1 MRRFFRSAAFPIL
14 IVIVLAFF
22 AQRLLNGD
30 EKEKTPTLSEFQAQV
45 QERSRRVRRGHLP
58 AEEQHD
64 PGPAEERQRVLGRL
78 SRTTTS
84 RQLVR
89 ILERHDVAFNAE
101 GTGGSSFLSILTYI
115 LPFILFFG
123 FWLFLMNQM
132 QGGGSRVMSFGKSR
146 AKRMSVDAPKITF
159 RDVAGVD
166 EAVQELHEIKE
177 FLENPKR
184 FQALG
189 ARIPKGVLLYGPP
202 GTGKTL
208 LARAVAGE
216 AGVPFFSISGSDFV
230 EMFVGVGASRVR
242 DLFEQAKQN
251 SPCIIFMDEIDAVG
265 RHRGAGM
272 GGGHDEREQ
281 TLNQLL
287 VEMDGFEMKDN
298 IILIAATNRPDILD
312 PALLRPGRFDRQ
324 IVVDRPDRKGRKQ
337 ILEVHTRG
345 KPLAKVIDLD
355 ALAGQTPGFTGADLA
370 NLINE
375 AALLTAR
382 SSKREITMDELEEGI
397 MRVIAGPE
405 KKSRV
410 MSEKER
416 LVTAYH
422 ELGHAIV
429 GHLLP
434 NCDPVH
440 KISIISRGQALGYTI
455 SLPTEDKFLTTR
467 AELTDTMG
475 MTLGGRAAEEI
486 VFGEITTG
494 ASNDLEKVT
503 ATAKQMV
510 MRYGMSERLGPRVF
524 GHDRSQ
530 PFLGR
535 EFSSEPDYSDEIARE
550 IDDEIR
556 RIVEE
561 AHQTA
566 KDILIEHREA
576 MDRISR
582 ILLRARDDQLRGVRE
597 AARGGLR
604 GRGVR
609 RARGGAEG
617 PRGPRGAGEESRS
630 RGPQARAAAA
640 SRFRRQ
646 RRDARR
652 PPRRLATFAEPP
664 IRPRSARYSPGDP
677 DHGDRQR
684 DPRLVLGR
692 GPVPAN
698 PSGRS
703 STAARLLDEGADLL
717 DVGGESTRPGARGV
731 SAAEELARVGPVVE
745 ELRGAPARR
754 SRSTPPRS
762 RSRRPRSTPA
772 RGSSTT
778 SRRFESEPELAALCA
793 DRDCGLVLMHMQGT
807 PRTMQSD
814 PTYDDVVDDVKAFL
828 AERIEFATAEGVAR
842 GAHLDRPWDRLR
854 QDRRSQPGAPAAAQR
869 AGRARPAD
877 RGRHLPQ
884 ELPRQPHGPR
894 GRRAGRRHDRLQRA
908 GDAGRSVR
916 VPGPRRGR
924 SIARRS
930 TSPRR
935 SSAVVPG
942 RAGSRSLP
950 DSGAGALVASRP
962 VEAHR
967 PGLELLRRG
976 RDPPPLDLHASR
988 RQRGRARDRAAPRDR
1003 RQLRRPGLRRRC

>member
-1 MRRFFRSAAFPIL
+1 MFPIV

-22 AQRLLNGD
+22 AQRLISPPPAEDTPTFKDFRAQIENRPTEIESVTFQQKTMTLNVVETNGD
-30 EKEKTPTLSEFQAQV
+30 EYSTGYPSDLEATLV
-45 QERSRRVRRGHLP
+45 NTLDRK
-58 AEEQHD
+58 
-64 PGPAEERQRVLGRL
+64 
-78 SRTTTS
+78 
-84 RQLVR
+84 
-89 ILERHDVAFNAE
+89 DVDYKVE
-101 GTGGSSFLSILTYI
+101 GTGGSSFLNILTYI
-115 LPFILFFG
+115 LPFVLFFG

-159 RDVAGVD
+159 RDVAGAD

-177 FLENPKR
+177 FLENPKK

-287 VEMDGFEMKDN
+287 VEMDGFTMTDN

-324 IVVDRPDRKGRKQ
+324 IVVDRPDRRGRKK

-345 KPLAKVIDLD
+345 KPLSKDIDLD

-375 AALLTAR
+375 SALLTAR
-382 SSKREITMDELEEGI
+382 SGKREITQVELEEGI

-405 KKSRV
+405 KKTRV

-416 LVTAYH
+416 LVTAFH
-422 ELGHAIV
+422 EMGHAIV
-429 GHLLP
+429 GHVLP

-440 KISIISRGQALGYTI
+440 KVSIIGRGQALGYTI
-455 SLPTEDKFLTTR
+455 SLPGEDKFLTTR
-467 AELTDTMG
+467 AELGDTMA

-503 ATAKQMV
+503 ETAKQMV

-524 GHDRSQ
+524 GHDRSM

-566 KDILIEHREA
+566 KDILVERREDL
-576 MDRISR
+576 DRISN
-582 ILLRARDDQLRGVRE
+582 LLLERETIDAVQFVKLLEGV
-597 AARGGLR
+597 AAED
-604 GRGVR
+604 VF
-609 RARGGAEG
+609 
-617 PRGPRGAGEESRS
+617 PRGA
-630 RGPQARAAAA
+630 
-640 SRFRRQ
+640 
-646 RRDARR
+646 
-652 PPRRLATFAEPP
+652 
-664 IRPRSARYSPGDP
+664 
-677 DHGDRQR
+677 
-684 DPRLVLGR
+684 
-692 GPVPAN
+692 
-698 PSGRS
+698 
-703 STAARLLDEGADLL
+703 
-717 DVGGESTRPGARGV
+717 
-731 SAAEELARVGPVVE
+731 
-745 ELRGAPARR
+745 
-754 SRSTPPRS
+754 
-762 RSRRPRSTPA
+762 
-772 RGSSTT
+772 
-778 SRRFESEPELAALCA
+778 
-793 DRDCGLVLMHMQGT
+793 
-807 PRTMQSD
+807 
-814 PTYDDVVDDVKAFL
+814 
-828 AERIEFATAEGVAR
+828 
-842 GAHLDRPWDRLR
+842 
-854 QDRRSQPGAPAAAQR
+854 
-869 AGRARPAD
+869 
-877 RGRHLPQ
+877 
-884 ELPRQPHGPR
+884 
-894 GRRAGRRHDRLQRA
+894 
-908 GDAGRSVR
+908 
-916 VPGPRRGR
+916 
-924 SIARRS
+924 
-930 TSPRR
+930 
-935 SSAVVPG
+935 
-942 RAGSRSLP
+942 
-950 DSGAGALVASRP
+950 
-962 VEAHR
+962 
-967 PGLELLRRG
+967 
-976 RDPPPLDLHASR
+976 
-988 RQRGRARDRAAPRDR
+988 
-1003 RQLRRPGLRRRC
+1003 